1 MSEQLNL
8 ATFTGAHPST
18 GQLVEQLH
26 AWGFRRLRVEGVHLV
41 FRGPH
46 GGTVRVLRS
55 MLGRADAAVT
65 AKAARLLEV
74 DEPTFWAGPEAHAR
88 DLAPADPQS
97 PAHPGQLTD
106 EPGPTLVADPG
117 TAAARA
123 TEGAASARDPRER
136 PTHDQIIAVVL
147 AVHVAMDQPL
157 GFSQVVDLAEVSLTR
172 SQVSGASSQL
182 CRDGQLVRIRSGVY
196 QWAQG
201 SFTAPATPRAVP
213 RRRARSAPARPT
225 PAPPAAAPM
234 PTSPPAAEPAGAV
247 AAAASS
253 ATSSLVSG
261 QEDRLLTAEVFKVI
275 FPRGVRMTAELL
287 AEFERWAELTEKL
300 IAYADAS

>member
-26 AWGFRRLRVEGVHLV
+26 AWGFRQLRVEGVHLV

-46 GGTVRVLRS
+46 GGTLRVLRS

-65 AKAARLLEV
+65 AKAARLAEV

-88 DLAPADPQS
+88 NLAQPTAPDTDSTDRASRSLLAD
-97 PAHPGQLTD
+97 
-106 EPGPTLVADPG
+106 
-117 TAAARA
+117 AARD
-123 TEGAASARDPRER
+123 GRER

-157 GFSQVVDLAEVSLTR
+157 GFSQVVALADVSLTR

-196 QWAQG
+196 QWAEG
-201 SFTAPATPRAVP
+201 SFTARTAPRPIP
-213 RRRARSAPARPT
+213 RQRARRVEHSASRPPAPAPAPAARPARPVL
-225 PAPPAAAPM
+225 PAPAPAAA
-234 PTSPPAAEPAGAV
+234 E
-247 AAAASS
+247 
-253 ATSSLVSG
+253 LFE
-261 QEDRLLTAEVFKVI
+261 QL
-275 FPRGVRMTAELL
+275 FPRGVTMTAELL
-287 AEFERWAELTEKL
+287 ADFERWAQLTEKL
-300 IAYADAS
+300 TAYANAS

>member
-8 ATFTGAHPST
+8 TTFTGAHPST

-46 GGTVRVLRS
+46 GGTLRVLRS

-65 AKAARLLEV
+65 AKAAYLVEV

-88 DLAPADPQS
+88 DLAASDLPSQPDPGR
-97 PAHPGQLTD
+97 PTD
-106 EPGPTLVADPG
+106 ERVPDLVADPV
-117 TAAARA
+117 AAAVW
-123 TEGAASARDPRER
+123 TNEGAAGARDPRER
-136 PTHDQIIAVVL
+136 PSHDQIIAVVL

-157 GFSQVVDLAEVSLTR
+157 GFSQVVDLAEVALSR

-182 CRDGQLVRIRSGVY
+182 CRDGQLVRIRSGIY

-201 SFTAPATPRAVP
+201 SFTAPATPRPVP
-213 RRRARSAPARPT
+213 RRRVRSAAARPAS
-225 PAPPAAAPM
+225 PPPAAVPM
-234 PTSPPAAEPAGAV
+234 PTPPAAVESAV
-247 AAAASS
+247 AAAVPSP
-253 ATSSLVSG
+253 ATSPPVNG
-261 QEDRLLTAEVFKVI
+261 QGNRPLIAELFELI

-300 IAYADAS
+300 TTYADAS

>member
-26 AWGFRRLRVEGVHLV
+26 AWGFRQLRVEGVHLV

-46 GGTVRVLRS
+46 GGTLRVLRS

-65 AKAARLLEV
+65 AKAARLAEV

-88 DLAPADPQS
+88 DLAQPADPR
-97 PAHPGQLTD
+97 TD
-106 EPGPTLVADPG
+106 ATDSASRALLDDDA
-117 TAAARA
+117 TAR
-123 TEGAASARDPRER
+123 EGRER

-157 GFSQVVDLAEVSLTR
+157 GFSQVVALADVSLTR

-196 QWAQG
+196 QWAEG
-201 SFTAPATPRAVP
+201 SFTARTAPRPIP
-213 RRRARSAPARPT
+213 RQRTRRAERPASRAAAPAPAASPARPVP
-225 PAPPAAAPM
+225 PATAPAAADLF
-234 PTSPPAAEPAGAV
+234 EQ
-247 AAAASS
+247 
-253 ATSSLVSG
+253 L
-261 QEDRLLTAEVFKVI
+261 
-275 FPRGVRMTAELL
+275 FPRGVRMTAALL
-287 AEFERWAELTEKL
+287 ADFEQWAQLTEKL
-300 IAYADAS
+300 TAYANAS

>member
-26 AWGFRRLRVEGVHLV
+26 AWGFRQLRVEGVHLV

-46 GGTVRVLRS
+46 GGTLRVLRS

-65 AKAARLLEV
+65 AKATRLAEV

-88 DLAPADPQS
+88 NLAQP
-97 PAHPGQLTD
+97 TD
-106 EPGPTLVADPG
+106 TG
-117 TAAARA
+117 TDSTTRVLLDDAATAR
-123 TEGAASARDPRER
+123 EGRER

-157 GFSQVVDLAEVSLTR
+157 GFSQVVTLADVSLTR

-196 QWAQG
+196 QWTEG
-201 SFTAPATPRAVP
+201 SFTARTAPRPIP
-213 RRRARSAPARPT
+213 RQRARRVEHSASRPPAPAPAARPARPVP
-225 PAPPAAAPM
+225 PAPAPA
-234 PTSPPAAEPAGAV
+234 
-247 AAAASS
+247 
-253 ATSSLVSG
+253 
-261 QEDRLLTAEVFKVI
+261 TAELFEQL
-275 FPRGVRMTAELL
+275 FPRGVTMTAELL
-287 AEFERWAELTEKL
+287 ADFERWAQLTEKL
-300 IAYADAS
+300 AAYANAS

>member
-26 AWGFRRLRVEGVHLV
+26 AWGFRQLRVEGVHLV

-46 GGTVRVLRS
+46 GGTLRVLRS

-65 AKAARLLEV
+65 AKAARLAEV
-74 DEPTFWAGPEAHAR
+74 EEPTFWAGPEAHAR
-88 DLAPADPQS
+88 NLAQPTAPD
-97 PAHPGQLTD
+97 TD
-106 EPGPTLVADPG
+106 STTRALLDDA
-117 TAAARA
+117 AAAR
-123 TEGAASARDPRER
+123 EGRER

-157 GFSQVVDLAEVSLTR
+157 GFSQVVALADVSLTR

-196 QWAQG
+196 QWAEG
-201 SFTAPATPRAVP
+201 SFTARPAPRPIP
-213 RRRARSAPARPT
+213 RQRARRVEHPASRPPAPAAKPARPVPST
-225 PAPPAAAPM
+225 AAPAAADLF
-234 PTSPPAAEPAGAV
+234 EQ
-247 AAAASS
+247 
-253 ATSSLVSG
+253 L
-261 QEDRLLTAEVFKVI
+261 
-275 FPRGVRMTAELL
+275 FPRGVTMTAELL
-287 AEFERWAELTEKL
+287 ADFEQWAQLTEKL
-300 IAYADAS
+300 TAYANAS

>member
-8 ATFTGAHPST
+8 TTFTGAHPST

-26 AWGFRRLRVEGVHLV
+26 AWGFRQLRVEGVHLV

-46 GGTVRVLRS
+46 GGTLRVLRS

-65 AKAARLLEV
+65 AKAARLAEV

-88 DLAPADPQS
+88 DLSDLRRPTDGPGTG
-97 PAHPGQLTD
+97 HP
-106 EPGPTLVADPG
+106 VADPR
-117 TAAARA
+117 TAAAREPDDA
-123 TEGAASARDPRER
+123 GAREGRDR

-157 GFSQVVDLAEVSLTR
+157 GFSQVVALAEVSLTR

-196 QWAQG
+196 QWAEG
-201 SFTAPATPRAVP
+201 SFTARATPRAVP
-213 RRRARSAPARPT
+213 RRRARSAAARAASPPPAVAPIPT
-225 PAPPAAAPM
+225 PPPAVEPAVAVAPAAPQS
-234 PTSPPAAEPAGAV
+234 PTSGP
-247 AAAASS
+247 
-253 ATSSLVSG
+253 VSG
-261 QEDRLLTAEVFKVI
+261 QGNRPLAAELFELL

-300 IAYADAS
+300 TTYADAS

>member
-26 AWGFRRLRVEGVHLV
+26 AWGFRQLRVEGVHLV

-46 GGTVRVLRS
+46 GGTLRVLRS

-65 AKAARLLEV
+65 AKAARLAEV

-88 DLAPADPQS
+88 T
-97 PAHPGQLTD
+97 LTQ
-106 EPGPTLVADPG
+106 PTDPG
-117 TAAARA
+117 TGSTDSTTRASVDDDAAAR
-123 TEGAASARDPRER
+123 EDRER

-157 GFSQVVDLAEVSLTR
+157 GFSQVVALADVSLTR

-196 QWAQG
+196 QWAEG
-201 SFTAPATPRAVP
+201 SFTARPAPRPIPRQRARRVEHPAPRPPAPTPATRPARPVP
-213 RRRARSAPARPT
+213 SASAPA
-225 PAPPAAAPM
+225 AAALF
-234 PTSPPAAEPAGAV
+234 EQ
-247 AAAASS
+247 
-253 ATSSLVSG
+253 L
-261 QEDRLLTAEVFKVI
+261 
-275 FPRGVRMTAELL
+275 FPRGVTMTAELL
-287 AEFERWAELTEKL
+287 ADFERWAQLTEKL
-300 IAYADAS
+300 TAYANAS

>member
-26 AWGFRRLRVEGVHLV
+26 AWGFRQLRVEGVHLV

-46 GGTVRVLRS
+46 GGTLRVLRS
-55 MLGRADAAVT
+55 LLGRADAAVT
-65 AKAARLLEV
+65 AKATRLADV

-88 DLAPADPQS
+88 NLAQPALGPD
-97 PAHPGQLTD
+97 TD
-106 EPGPTLVADPG
+106 STTRALDDAA
-117 TAAARA
+117 AAAR
-123 TEGAASARDPRER
+123 EGRER

-157 GFSQVVDLAEVSLTR
+157 GFSQVVALADVSLTR

-196 QWAQG
+196 QWAEG
-201 SFTAPATPRAVP
+201 SFTARTAPRPIP
-213 RRRARSAPARPT
+213 RQRARRVEHPASRPTPTPVPAARPARPVPST
-225 PAPPAAAPM
+225 AAPAAADLF
-234 PTSPPAAEPAGAV
+234 EQ
-247 AAAASS
+247 
-253 ATSSLVSG
+253 L
-261 QEDRLLTAEVFKVI
+261 

-287 AEFERWAELTEKL
+287 ADFEQWAQLTEKL
-300 IAYADAS
+300 TAYANAS

>member
-26 AWGFRRLRVEGVHLV
+26 AWGFRQLRVEGVHLV

-46 GGTVRVLRS
+46 GGTLRVLRS

-65 AKAARLLEV
+65 AKAACLTEV

-88 DLAPADPQS
+88 NLAQ
-97 PAHPGQLTD
+97 
-106 EPGPTLVADPG
+106 PTDPG
-117 TAAARA
+117 TDFNDSVTQASVDDSAAAR
-123 TEGAASARDPRER
+123 EGRER

-157 GFSQVVDLAEVSLTR
+157 GFSQVVALADVSLTR

-182 CRDGQLVRIRSGVY
+182 CRDGQLIRIRSGVY
-196 QWAQG
+196 QWAEG
-201 SFTAPATPRAVP
+201 SFTARTAPRPIPRQRVRRTERPASYPSAPEPRP
-213 RRRARSAPARPT
+213 ARSVSPVTGQPTAGQPSSGPMTAGGRGDRP
-225 PAPPAAAPM
+225 
-234 PTSPPAAEPAGAV
+234 AV
-247 AAAASS
+247 AE
-253 ATSSLVSG
+253 LFE
-261 QEDRLLTAEVFKVI
+261 QL
-275 FPRGVRMTAELL
+275 FPRGVTMTAELL
-287 AEFERWAELTEKL
+287 AEFEQWAQLTEKL
-300 IAYADAS
+300 AARANASSTASFA

>member
-8 ATFTGAHPST
+8 ATFTGAHPNT

-26 AWGFRRLRVEGVHLV
+26 AWGFRQLRVEGVHLV

-46 GGTVRVLRS
+46 GGTLRVLRS

-65 AKAARLLEV
+65 AKAARLAEV

-88 DLAPADPQS
+88 NLAQ
-97 PAHPGQLTD
+97 
-106 EPGPTLVADPG
+106 PTDPG
-117 TAAARA
+117 TDSTESITRASVDESAAAAR
-123 TEGAASARDPRER
+123 EGRER

-157 GFSQVVDLAEVSLTR
+157 GFSQVVALADVSLTR

-196 QWAQG
+196 QWAEG
-201 SFTAPATPRAVP
+201 SFTARTAPRPIP
-213 RRRARSAPARPT
+213 RQRARRVEHSASRPPAPAPAARPARPVP
-225 PAPPAAAPM
+225 PAPAPA
-234 PTSPPAAEPAGAV
+234 
-247 AAAASS
+247 
-253 ATSSLVSG
+253 
-261 QEDRLLTAEVFKVI
+261 TAELFEQL
-275 FPRGVRMTAELL
+275 FPRGVTMTAELL
-287 AEFERWAELTEKL
+287 ADFERWAQLTEKL
-300 IAYADAS
+300 TAYANAS